1 MIDLTYLIIAGVT
14 LALSAGASLLV
25 KAQVARARRVPA
37 ASGLSGAETA
47 ALILRRTG
55 LEGVSVVEHEGWLS
69 DHYNPMTRTLALSHE
84 VYHGRDAAALG
95 IAAHEAGHALQH
107 AQGYFPMWV
116 RSALVPVAGIGSAL
130 GPWLVIAGVAL
141 GAAQQAVPGIGWW
154 LAVVGLGLFGAAAAF
169 TVVTLPVE
177 FDASARARRMLVEF
191 GMIRG
196 GEEAAAVRG
205 VLTAAGLTYVAAAA
219 TSVLWLLY
227 WAWQAGFIGG
237 NNRQ

>member
-1 MIDLTYLIIAGVT
+1 MIDLAYLVIAGIT
-14 LALSAGASLLV
+14 LVLSAVASLLV

-47 ALILRRTG
+47 AL
-55 LEGVSVVEHEGWLS
+55 SVVADAGRLS
-69 DHYNPMTRTLALSHE
+69 DHYNPLTRTLALSHE

-107 AQGYFPMWV
+107 ARGYLPMWV
-116 RSALVPVAGIGSAL
+116 RSALVPVAGLGSAL
-130 GPWLVIAGVAL
+130 GPWLVIAGIAL
-141 GAAQQAVPGIGWW
+141 GAAQQAAVPGIGWW
-154 LAVVGLGLFGAAAAF
+154 LAAVGLALFGAAAAF

-177 FDASARARRMLVEF
+177 FDASARARRLLEEY
-191 GMIRG
+191 GLIRAG

-227 WAWQAGFIGG
+227 WAWQAGFLSGQ
-237 NNRQ
+237 NRN